1 MKSSRSQPRISL
13 ALVALATLAACSSM
27 AQGPAGVGIGPNPSL
42 PAPEKKIIPTVN
54 IAPAQ
59 VHVAP
64 PQVNTAPAYAPSGY
78 YGDLPPEGEIAPPP
92 PPPPPPARPR
102 HGYAQEPGERG

>member
-1 MKSSRSQPRISL
+1 
-13 ALVALATLAACSSM
+13 M
-27 AQGPAGVGIGPNPSL
+27 APAQVDVGGPVYVDQ
-42 PAPEKKIIPTVN
+42 APVYVQSAPVN

-92 PPPPPPARPR
+92 PPPPPARPR